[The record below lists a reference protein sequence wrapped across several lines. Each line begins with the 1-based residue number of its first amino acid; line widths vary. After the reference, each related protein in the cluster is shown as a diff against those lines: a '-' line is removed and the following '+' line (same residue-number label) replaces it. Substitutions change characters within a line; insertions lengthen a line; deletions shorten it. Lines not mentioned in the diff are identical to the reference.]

1 MKKFLILLIF
11 LSSCLGIVFYELS
24 VQPGPS
30 DHSVN
35 VVILKGTSLQK
46 MADSLAEAKVIR
58 YPWLFKVAA
67 RFQGLDKKL
76 RAGEYQFPQQVSL
89 KDVLDKVAKG
99 EVFYRRVT
107 LPEGMTVSQ
116 IFDLV
121 SNIPELSG
129 DISVEI
135 NEGEL
140 LPETYTFEFGDS
152 RDSLLLQAREA
163 MTKTL
168 SEIWENRDVSLP
180 LKDEK
185 QLLTLAS
192 IVEKETGVP
201 EERALVS
208 SVFVNRLKKGMKL
221 QTDPTVIYAVTNGK
235 ENLGRS
241 LKRTDLEIDNPY
253 NTYKYYGLPPTPI
266 CNPGREALEAAAHPQ
281 PSNYLFFVASGSGG
295 HNFSSSLQEH
305 NKNVA
310 NWVKSLKK

>member
-1 MKKFLILLIF
+1 MKKFIVLLVF
-11 LSSCLGIVFYELS
+11 LLVCCAVVFHKIS
-24 VQPGPS
+24 VRPGPS
-30 DHSVN
+30 DHVTN
-35 VVILKGTSLQK
+35 VVILKGASLQK
-46 MADSLAEAKVIR
+46 MADSLAEANVIR
-58 YPWLFKVAA
+58 HPWLFKVIA

-76 RAGEYQFPQQVSL
+76 RAGEYQFLPQISM
-89 KDVLDKVAKG
+89 KAVLEKIAQGD
-99 EVFYRRVT
+99 VFYRRIT
-107 LPEGMTVSQ
+107 LPEGMTVAQ
-116 IFDLV
+116 ILELV
-121 SNIPELSG
+121 ENIPELSG
-129 DISVEI
+129 EISIEI
-135 NEGEL
+135 EEGEL
-140 LPETYTFEFGDS
+140 LPETYTFEFGDT
-152 RDSLLLQAREA
+152 RNSLLLQAKGAMEKSLREV
-163 MTKTL
+163 
-168 SEIWENRDVSLP
+168 WNGRDISLP

-192 IVEKETGVP
+192 IIEKETGLP
-201 EERALVS
+201 DERGLVA

-281 PSNYLFFVASGSGG
+281 LSNYLFFVANGSGG